1 MPDPWYWKTTCRH
14 HSWTQLFLLS
24 LWMKEWWLNGCDIY
38 WWQVVGAM
46 KRILYAAEDDAS
58 VVAEAQAM
66 LSEQQQEV
74 EEEGKQKSDS
84 QKRKSIINVDVEA
97 AASNTLSPR
106 QRLSEVSDV
115 HCSGS
120 PLVTYWSSL
129 LLCIYYNI
137 AGSIDYWPAANLVVC

>member
-1 MPDPWYWKTTCRH
+1 
-14 HSWTQLFLLS
+14 
-24 LWMKEWWLNGCDIY
+24 
-38 WWQVVGAM
+38 M

-120 PLVTYWSSL
+120 PLVTY
-129 LLCIYYNI
+129 
-137 AGSIDYWPAANLVVC
+137 

>member
-1 MPDPWYWKTTCRH
+1 
-14 HSWTQLFLLS
+14 
-24 LWMKEWWLNGCDIY
+24 
-38 WWQVVGAM
+38 M

-58 VVAEAQAM
+58 VIAEAQAI
-66 LSEQQQEV
+66 LSEQQQEA
-74 EEEGKQKSDS
+74 EEEGKQRSDS

-120 PLVTYWSSL
+120 PLVTY
-129 LLCIYYNI
+129 
-137 AGSIDYWPAANLVVC
+137 